1 MTVIKVQNISK
12 KFILGK
18 SNFLSFINENF
29 LKKNVKTF
37 YALKNINF
45 EVNKNDKIAL
55 IGSNGS
61 GKSTLLKI
69 LSQVMA
75 PTEGRILIK
84 GKVVS
89 ILEAGSGF
97 HPDLTGRENIYLRGS
112 ILGMSR
118 LAIKEKID
126 EIILFSEIGDKID
139 TPVKKYSTGMGIR
152 LGFSITAFLNGNIL
166 IYDEILAVAD
176 DSFRTKATN
185 HIIKD
190 MNEKEKTLFLVTH
203 DKRNILEVCNRGILM
218 DQGKILNIGSPKNIL
233 LEYQNL
239 IK

>member
-12 KFILGK
+12 KFVLGK

-97 HPDLTGRENIYLRGS
+97 HPDLTGRENIYLSGS

-118 LAIKEKID
+118 LTVKEKID

-139 TPVKKYSTGMGIR
+139 TPVKKYSLGMGVK
-152 LGFSITAFLNGNIL
+152 LGFSVSAYLDGDIL

-176 DSFRTKATN
+176 DNFRIKATN
-185 HIIKD
+185 HMLKEINK
-190 MNEKEKTLFLVTH
+190 KEKTLFLVSH
-203 DKRNILEVCNRGILM
+203 DKRNILDVCNRAILM

>member
-1 MTVIKVQNISK
+1 MSVIKVENISK
-12 KFILGK
+12 KFIPGK
-18 SNFLSFINENF
+18 SNFLSFFNENF

-45 EVNKNDKIAL
+45 EANKNDKIAL
-55 IGSNGS
+55 IGRNGS

-69 LSQVMA
+69 LSHVMA
-75 PTEGRILIK
+75 PTKGRILIK

-97 HPDLTGRENIYLRGS
+97 HPDLTGRENIYLSGS

-118 LAIKEKID
+118 LDIKEKID
-126 EIILFSEIGDKID
+126 QIILFSEIGDKID
-139 TPVKKYSTGMGIR
+139 TPVKKYSLGMGVK
-152 LGFSITAFLNGNIL
+152 LGFSVSAYLDGDIL

-176 DSFRTKATN
+176 DNFRTKATN
-185 HIIKD
+185 HMLKEINK
-190 MNEKEKTLFLVTH
+190 KEKTLFLVSH
-203 DKRNILEVCNRGILM
+203 DKRNILDVCNRAILM